1 MKMATRE
8 DIAAPIE
15 AVFEQLADFEGF
27 ERAAMRRG
35 AEVVRT
41 DTLTASGPGMAW
53 RAGFTYRGRARKVS
67 IDLAD
72 FEAPERIRAMVIS
85 TGVEVEL
92 VVDLVAMSRTR
103 TRMNL
108 SLDLRPRTIPAR
120 LMVQSMKLARQTVLK
135 RFRKRVGDY
144 ASDIEERVTLASVG

>member
-8 DIAAPIE
+8 DITAPIE
-15 AVFEQLADFEGF
+15 SVFEQLADFDGF

-41 DTLTASGPGMAW
+41 DALSAPGPGMAW
-53 RAGFTYRGRARKVS
+53 SARFSYRGRARKAN
-67 IDLAD
+67 IELAD
-72 FEAPERIRAMVIS
+72 FDAPERLRAMVIS
-85 TGVEVEL
+85 TGVEMEL
-92 VVDLVAMSRTR
+92 VVELVAMSRTR

-108 SLDLRPRTIPAR
+108 ALDVRPRTIPAR
-120 LMVQSMKLARQTVLK
+120 LMIQSMKLARQTVLK

-144 ASDIEERVTLASVG
+144 AADLEERVKFAGAG